1 MLSLEQK
8 RAGWERE
15 AAAVALPEGTEVRS
29 FEVGAV
35 PCEEVRSAQV
45 EPARGRLLLLHGGG
59 YVSGSCTTHREMAA
73 RFAELTR
80 LPVVVPQYRL
90 APEHPFPAAPQDCF
104 AVYRW
109 LLEQGVDPARLIVA
123 GDSAGGGL
131 TLAVMQQAAA
141 EGLPLPCAGLLLSP
155 WLDLELELPSVARNA
170 ELDPH
175 IRRAGLL
182 DCAAQYLAGA
192 EPRSPL
198 AAPIHADPTGL
209 PPLYVNV
216 GDLEILLDDALVFVD
231 KARAAGVDT
240 TLRVAEGLW
249 HVYPAWAAVVP
260 ECMEEMRAMA
270 AFIGERLGHRA

>member
-1 MLSLEQK
+1 M
-8 RAGWERE
+8 
-15 AAAVALPEGTEVRS
+15 
-29 FEVGAV
+29 
-35 PCEEVRSAQV
+35 
-45 EPARGRLLLLHGGG
+45 
-59 YVSGSCTTHREMAA
+59 SGSCNTHREMAA

-109 LLEQGVDPARLIVA
+109 LLEQGAEPSRLVVA

-141 EGLPLPCAGLLLSP
+141 QGLPLPRAGVLLSP
-155 WLDLELELPSVARNA
+155 WLDLELELPSVARNVD
-170 ELDPH
+170 LDPPS
-175 IRRAGLL
+175 RREGLL

-192 EPRSPL
+192 DARNPL
-198 AAPIHADPTGL
+198 AAPIHADPAGL

-216 GDLEILLDDALVFVD
+216 GDQEILLDDALVFVE
-231 KARAAGVDT
+231 KARAAGVDV

-249 HVYPAWAAVVP
+249 HVYPAWAGVVP

-270 AFIGERLGHRA
+270 AFIGQCLGPHG